1 MNKYFFS
8 LLLLLGLLLP
18 DQTIAQKQ
26 IRYKDTVF
34 TISFGMS
41 GRFLGSSFLDFGAYS
56 KQNSSCPDDGN
67 FSIVN
72 RTNGCF
78 GDNWRRLEEDHTP
91 NDLAGNFMIVN
102 SAYNPGDFLNI
113 PMRALK
119 ANAKFELSIYI
130 ANILLSTDGCDA
142 TQPNIEISIETKR
155 GRRVAEYFTGIIP
168 NNQVPIWKKYMMR
181 FTLPEILEPMVVRF
195 RNLETGGCGNDFAID
210 DICLVEYVE
219 EEFEPETTLRIIKPK
234 VVPPII
240 PQKPKQQPK
249 PEIKPNLPK
258 PPIEKPIIHMR
269 PRPSERPLE
278 EIPEL
283 PLAYKVN
290 SRNDLLIQ
298 KVELPEG
305 EFEINL
311 YDDKK
316 IDGDTISVYDNG
328 KLIFDR
334 AGLSKQA
341 ISKKFVLNKMKPQ
354 HELIFVAET
363 LGELPPNT
371 ALLEVVT
378 PLKRLKFYIHSDMES
393 NAKILFQLK

>member
-8 LLLLLGLLLP
+8 LLLLFGLMLP

-26 IRYKDTVF
+26 IRYTDTVF

-56 KQNSSCPDDGN
+56 KQNSPCPDDGN

-102 SAYNPGDFLNI
+102 SAYNPGNFLNI

-119 ANAKFELSIYI
+119 ANGKFELSIYI

-155 GRRVAEYFTGIIP
+155 GRRVAEYSTGIIP

-181 FTLPEILEPMVVRF
+181 FTLPEMLEPMVVRF
-195 RNLETGGCGNDFAID
+195 RNLETGGCGNDFAVD

-219 EEFEPETTLRIIKPK
+219 EEIEPETTLRIIKPK
-234 VVPPII
+234 VVPPI
-240 PQKPKQQPK
+240 PKKPKPVVPVN
-249 PEIKPNLPK
+249 PELPK
-258 PPIEKPIIHMR
+258 PQPEKPIIHMR
-269 PRPSERPLE
+269 PQPVEKPAE

-316 IDGDTISVYDNG
+316 IDGDSISVYDNG
-328 KLIFDR
+328 RLIFNKV
-334 AGLSKQA
+334 GLSKQA
-341 ISKKFVLNKMKPQ
+341 ISKKFILNKMKPQ
-354 HELIFVAET
+354 HELIVVAET

-378 PLKRLKFYIHSDMES
+378 PQKRLKFYIHSDMES

>member
-1 MNKYFFS
+1 
-8 LLLLLGLLLP
+8 
-18 DQTIAQKQ
+18 
-26 IRYKDTVF
+26 
-34 TISFGMS
+34 
-41 GRFLGSSFLDFGAYS
+41 
-56 KQNSSCPDDGN
+56 
-67 FSIVN
+67 
-72 RTNGCF
+72 
-78 GDNWRRLEEDHTP
+78 
-91 NDLAGNFMIVN
+91 
-102 SAYNPGDFLNI
+102 
-113 PMRALK
+113 MR
-119 ANAKFELSIYI
+119 
-130 ANILLSTDGCDA
+130 
-142 TQPNIEISIETKR
+142 
-155 GRRVAEYFTGIIP
+155 
-168 NNQVPIWKKYMMR
+168 
-181 FTLPEILEPMVVRF
+181 
-195 RNLETGGCGNDFAID
+195 
-210 DICLVEYVE
+210 
-219 EEFEPETTLRIIKPK
+219 
-234 VVPPII
+234 
-240 PQKPKQQPK
+240 PK
-249 PEIKPNLPK
+249 PV
-258 PPIEKPIIHMR
+258 EKPV
-269 PRPSERPLE
+269 E

-363 LGELPPNT
+363 LGDLPPNT